1 MDRKLDF
8 KEKLL
13 KFIKSTKK
21 NTDKHVWITLAILV
35 VFMYGAI
42 WVSKPSE
49 AVENDTKDDSL
60 VTATMVGDIML
71 GRNVE
76 KVTNR
81 QGQDYLF
88 RNVESYFKNADY
100 STANF
105 DHPVT
110 ANDEYPAQDKPIL
123 LRTDEQS
130 VKTLKNLNFSV
141 LNVANSHSM
150 DYLEQGLNDTVKAFN
165 QSKMDF
171 VGMGEN
177 LEKASNINYQTV
189 NGIKIATLGF
199 TDTYTAY
206 SAANDNDPG
215 ILPAKPEIFIP
226 LIQEAKEKANLV
238 VVHAHWGE
246 EYDTTPSPRQKGLAK
261 AMADAGADIILGHHP
276 HVLQPIDT
284 YKNTVIFYSLGNFVF
299 DQGWSASRE
308 SALVQYKLKKDGTAR
323 FEVTPLLI
331 KEATPTLLSK
341 WDAYYKEKIFKRLTK
356 TSSSALAIK
365 EENNK
370 LVFTVDHSRV
380 VKKGLAE

>member
-49 AVENDTKDDSL
+49 AVENNTKDDSL

-150 DYLEQGLNDTVKAFN
+150 DYLEEGLNDTVKAFN

-171 VGMGEN
+171 VGMGGN
-177 LEKASNINYQTV
+177 LEEASNINYQTV

>member
-49 AVENDTKDDSL
+49 AVENNTKDDSL

-150 DYLEQGLNDTVKAFN
+150 DYLERGLNDTVKAFN

-171 VGMGEN
+171 VGMGGN
-177 LEKASNINYQTV
+177 LEEASNINYQTV

>member
-49 AVENDTKDDSL
+49 AVENNTKDDSL

-110 ANDEYPAQDKPIL
+110 ANDEYPAQDKPIV

-150 DYLEQGLNDTVKAFN
+150 DYLEEGLNDTVKAFN

-171 VGMGEN
+171 VGMGGN
-177 LEKASNINYQTV
+177 LEEASNINYQTV

-206 SAANDNDPG
+206 SAANDNNPG

>member
-42 WVSKPSE
+42 WISKPSE
-49 AVENDTKDDSL
+49 AVENNTKDDSL

-88 RNVESYFKNADY
+88 RDVESYFKNSDY

-110 ANDEYPAQDKPIL
+110 ANDEYPAQDKPIV

-130 VKTLKNLNFSV
+130 VKTLKNLNLSV
-141 LNVANSHSM
+141 LNAANSHSM

-171 VGMGEN
+171 VGMGRN
-177 LEKASNINYQTV
+177 LEEASNINYQTV

-341 WDAYYKEKIFKRLTK
+341 WDVYYKEKIFKRLTK
-356 TSSSALAIK
+356 TSSSALATK

>member
-49 AVENDTKDDSL
+49 AVENNTKDDSL

-110 ANDEYPAQDKPIL
+110 VNDEYPAQDKPIV

-150 DYLEQGLNDTVKAFN
+150 DYLEEGLNDTVKAFN

-171 VGMGEN
+171 VGMGGN
-177 LEKASNINYQTV
+177 LEEASNINYQTV

>member
-49 AVENDTKDDSL
+49 AVENNTKDDSL

-110 ANDEYPAQDKPIL
+110 ANDEYPAQDKPIV

-150 DYLEQGLNDTVKAFN
+150 DYLEEGLNDTVKAFN

-171 VGMGEN
+171 VGMGGN
-177 LEKASNINYQTV
+177 LEEASNINYQTV

>member
-42 WVSKPSE
+42 WISKPSE
-49 AVENDTKDDSL
+49 AVENNTKDDSL

-171 VGMGEN
+171 VGMGGN
-177 LEKASNINYQTV
+177 LEEASNINYQTV

-341 WDAYYKEKIFKRLTK
+341 WDEYYKEKIFKRLTK
-356 TSSSALAIK
+356 TSSSAFAIK

>member
-35 VFMYGAI
+35 VFMYGAV

-49 AVENDTKDDSL
+49 AVENNTKDDSL

-110 ANDEYPAQDKPIL
+110 ANDEYPAQDKPIV

-150 DYLEQGLNDTVKAFN
+150 DYLEEGLNDTVKAFN

-171 VGMGEN
+171 VGMGGN
-177 LEKASNINYQTV
+177 LEEASNINYQTV

-365 EENNK
+365 EEKNK

>member
-49 AVENDTKDDSL
+49 AVENNTKDDSL

-141 LNVANSHSM
+141 LNVANTHSM

-171 VGMGEN
+171 VGMGGN
-177 LEKASNINYQTV
+177 LEEASNINYQTV